1 MHEMMVAD
9 SLLRIIL
16 HECEGRP
23 GRPILAR
30 ISYGQLNPI
39 NQEVLAFALEAIAKG
54 TLCEGI
60 RLEVEPKPIQ
70 AQCRACNQVYP
81 VGEDLPRCPGC
92 GDSDFGLLPDA
103 PLILE
108 TIEFEGN

>member
-23 GRPILAR
+23 GRPVLAK
-30 ISYGQLNPI
+30 ISCGQLNPI
-39 NQEVLAFALEAIAKG
+39 NQEVLAFALEAIAQG

-60 RLEVEPKPIQ
+60 RLEVDQKSLQ
-70 AQCRACNQVYP
+70 AQCQACSQVYA
-81 VGEDLPRCPGC
+81 VGGGLLLCPGC
-92 GDSDFGLLPDA
+92 GSSDYKLLPDA
-103 PLILE
+103 PLTLE
-108 TIEFEGN
+108 TIELEEN